1 MEDEHGDGGGRREGL
16 GDQHELLGRG
26 EGGRQQRGQILHRD
40 VGWQGWGQGQHGR
53 HDAVCEQAFLF
64 GTEKTQ
70 THTHTFVFHMHSN
83 LRRKT
88 MTSSEWLVGEKR

>member
-40 VGWQGWGQGQHGR
+40 VGWQGRGEGQHGR

-70 THTHTFVFHMHSN
+70 THAHICLSYAFKFAEKN
-83 LRRKT
+83 NDFLRVVSR
-88 MTSSEWLVGEKR
+88 